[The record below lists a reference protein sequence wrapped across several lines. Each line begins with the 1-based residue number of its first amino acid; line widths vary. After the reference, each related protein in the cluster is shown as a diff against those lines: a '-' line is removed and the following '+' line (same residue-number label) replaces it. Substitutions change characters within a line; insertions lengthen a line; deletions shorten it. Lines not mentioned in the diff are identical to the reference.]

1 MIYTVTLNAV
11 IDKIITVNN
20 FTVDGTFTSDAVQS
34 VAAGKG
40 ISVARAA
47 KAAGGEVVAIAFVGS
62 EDLSFY
68 VRSLGEEGIPSFLI
82 PVSGRTR
89 TNTTV
94 LDPLSMTVTH
104 IRERGLVVDPAM
116 LNRLI
121 LALEGQLKKGDLLVL
136 SGSLP
141 QGLPDDSYGRLV
153 GIGKRGGAATVLDT
167 SREPLRRGM
176 NEGPYMVKP
185 NSSEL
190 EEISGVELKREED
203 IIEAAM
209 KLNLKGI
216 ELVAV
221 SRGQKG
227 VIVAY
232 RGKVW
237 SASVGLDRIVNTVG
251 CGDALVGG
259 MAVRIAEGGS
269 IEEVIRTGVACAAA
283 NALTAAP
290 GFCRPEDIERLVS
303 EVELRRLRV

>member
-20 FTVDGTFTSDAVQS
+20 FTVDGTFTSDAVEL

-47 KAAGGEVVAIAFVGS
+47 KAAGGEVVSIAFVGL

-68 VRSLGEEGIPSFLI
+68 AQSLGEEGIPSSLI

-94 LDPLSMTVTH
+94 LDPLSVTVTH

-116 LNRLI
+116 LDRLI
-121 LALEGQLKKGDLLVL
+121 HTLEGQLKRGDLLIL

-153 GIGKRGGAATVLDT
+153 GIGKRSGAATVLDT
-167 SREPLRRGM
+167 SREPLRLGM
-176 NEGPYMVKP
+176 SKCPYMVKP

-203 IIEAAM
+203 IIEAAI

-232 RGKVW
+232 RGDAW
-237 SASVGLDRIVNTVG
+237 SASVALDEIVSTVG

-269 IEEVIRTGVACAAA
+269 IEEVIRTGVACAGA
-283 NALTAAP
+283 NTLTAAP
-290 GFCRPEDIERLVS
+290 GVCRREDIERLIP
-303 EVELRRLRV
+303 EVELRKLVV